1 MMDLNID
8 FFTVKNDKKAER
20 GRVLISEPFLTDT
33 YFKRSVVFLT
43 EHNMEGSVGFVLNK
57 PIDLKLKDV
66 LQGFPNIDSGIS
78 IGGPV
83 STNTVHYIHTL
94 GEKLPESVHVTDQ
107 IWWGG
112 NFEALKQMAL
122 AGKIN
127 GPEVRFFMG
136 YSGWSPNQLES
147 EIAENAWL
155 VGELSGEMIMKGIE
169 TDFWSEVLNRMKT
182 KYKVWANFPENP
194 GMN

>member
-1 MMDLNID
+1 MDLNID
-8 FFTVKNDKKAER
+8 FFKVKNDKKAER

-43 EHNMEGSVGFVLNK
+43 EHQDEGSVGFVLNK
-57 PIDLKLKDV
+57 PIEMQLHDV
-66 LQGFPNIDSGIS
+66 LQDFPKIDAGVS

-94 GEKLPESVHVTDQ
+94 GDKLPDSVHVIDKL
-107 IWWGG
+107 WWGG
-112 NFEALKQMAL
+112 NFEVLKQMVL
-122 AGKIN
+122 AGHIS
-127 GPEVRFFMG
+127 GSEIRFFMG
-136 YSGWSPNQLES
+136 YSGWSPEQLQT
-147 EIAENAWL
+147 EISQNAWL
-155 VGELSGEMIMKGIE
+155 VGELSADMIMQGIKS
-169 TDFWSEVLNRMKT
+169 DFWNEVLNKMHS

>member
-1 MMDLNID
+1 MDLNID

-43 EHNMEGSVGFVLNK
+43 EHNTEGSVGFVLNK

-66 LQGFPNIDSGIS
+66 LQDFPNINSGIS

-94 GEKLPESVHVTDQ
+94 GEKLPESVHVIDK

-122 AGKIN
+122 NGKIA
-127 GPEVRFFMG
+127 GPEIRFFMG
-136 YSGWSPNQLES
+136 YSGWSSNQLEN
-147 EIAENAWL
+147 EISENAWL
-155 VGELSGEMIMKGIE
+155 VGELSGEMIMKGIQ
-169 TDFWSEVLNRMKT
+169 TDFWNEVLKKMQS